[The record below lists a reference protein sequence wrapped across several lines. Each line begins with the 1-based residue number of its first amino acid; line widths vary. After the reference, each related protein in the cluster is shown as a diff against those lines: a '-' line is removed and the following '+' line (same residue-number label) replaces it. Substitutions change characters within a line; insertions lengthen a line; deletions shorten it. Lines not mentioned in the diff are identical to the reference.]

1 MDYKEHKLE
10 EGLSFTQKKHN
21 YRLLHIRQKKEMLN
35 FSLKEWIN
43 LSGSSLLKKEK
54 ESVTLPKKNNNHY
67 NFKNIYLIYKVEY
80 RTNVIK
86 NNKITFYPPITTI
99 QHINNDIYYFQTWHC
114 FYIID
119 IKIIS

>member
-1 MDYKEHKLE
+1 MDSKEHKLE
-10 EGLSFTQKKHN
+10 EGLSFTQKIHN

-99 QHINNDIYYFQTWHC
+99 QHINNDIY
-114 FYIID
+114 
-119 IKIIS
+119 